1 MSEIVVENTS
11 TKQSGKEKKTLTGR
25 PNRKDSQLLHEHLL
39 SIATQHFLEYGF
51 QGSSIERIAKDAQVS
66 KLTIYRQYQNKTNLF
81 IAVIQAGVDQYSATV
96 TDWIQTQA
104 INEHTLF
111 DLGVYL
117 AQQWLSVT
125 NIRLSRIIIAEV
137 QRIEELS
144 NMIHELMQQSRRP
157 IEEFLEKLNQLSEY
171 HIPNIHIAAIQ
182 FIQLCVSGHYFL
194 LRDES
199 HLPDATQLEQ
209 NIRATV
215 HLFLNGY
222 RVRDISD
229 QVDHR
234 FIN

>member
-1 MSEIVVENTS
+1 MSEVMVTSTS
-11 TKQSGKEKKTLTGR
+11 TKQLSKEKKTLTGR
-25 PNRKDSQLLHEHLL
+25 PSRKASEALHEHLL
-39 SIATQHFLEYGF
+39 AVATQHFLEYGF
-51 QGSSIERIAKDAQVS
+51 QGSSIERIAKEAQVS

-81 IAVIQAGVDQYSATV
+81 IAVIQAGVDQYSSTV
-96 TDWIQTQA
+96 TDWIHTQA
-104 INEHTLF
+104 INETMLF

-144 NMIHELMQQSRRP
+144 EMIHKLMQQSRRP
-157 IEEFLEKLNQLSEY
+157 IEEFLEKLNQLPEY

-199 HLPDATQLEQ
+199 HLPNATQLEE
-209 NIRATV
+209 NIRAAV

-222 RVRDISD
+222 RARIEPG
-229 QVDHR
+229 Q
-234 FIN
+234 INPV

>member
-1 MSEIVVENTS
+1 MSEVVITNTS
-11 TKQSGKEKKTLTGR
+11 TEQSGKEKKVLTGR
-25 PNRKDSQLLHEHLL
+25 PSRKDSEALHEHLL
-39 SIATQHFLEYGF
+39 SVATQHFLEYGF
-51 QGSSIERIAKDAQVS
+51 QGSSIERIAKEAQVS

-81 IAVIQAGVDQYSATV
+81 IAVIQAGVDQYSLTV
-96 TDWIQTQA
+96 TDWIKTQA
-104 INEHTLF
+104 INETMLF
-111 DLGVYL
+111 DLGIYL

-144 NMIHELMQQSRRP
+144 DMIHELMQRSRRP
-157 IEEFLEKLNQLSEY
+157 IEEFLEKLNQLPEY

-199 HLPDATQLEQ
+199 HLPNATQLEE
-209 NIRATV
+209 NIKATV

-222 RVRDISD
+222 RVKTESS
-229 QVDHR
+229 QP
-234 FIN
+234 